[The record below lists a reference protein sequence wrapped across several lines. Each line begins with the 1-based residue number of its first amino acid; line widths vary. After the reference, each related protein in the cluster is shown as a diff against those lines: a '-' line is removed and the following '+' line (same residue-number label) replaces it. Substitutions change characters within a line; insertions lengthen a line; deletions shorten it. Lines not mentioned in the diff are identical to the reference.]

1 MIANSDKPS
10 AHLHYF
16 FTCYLPQH
24 RELSPHTLASYKQTF
39 IHLMHYWNGLFPECA
54 DPAIEQFEVRFL
66 LDFLSH
72 LEKDLKNTASSRNAR
87 LAALK
92 FFFKMMSLFEPRYQN
107 QCLQILMIPA
117 KRVRRWPFD
126 YLEKREVDAVFSS
139 VDTKT
144 QDGYRD
150 LCILRTLYN
159 TGASA
164 SEFCGIC
171 RDDLDLRRKQV
182 LLHGKGRKDRTLPL
196 WDSTATF
203 LATYLKSERRNPLPD
218 YRELL
223 FINQSRTSL
232 TRSGLYSLCKNY
244 LVPKLPASNV
254 KGFTPCTFG
263 DTPLRAICLWPAL
276 MLPSFRTGWGMFR
289 LIQLVGTKESRSRP
303 SGKHCKSFICSKKAA
318 RNQSRKKSTG
328 TFIQVFWRFWNRR
341 SSILRLLEKPGEL
354 PPTKTKNVLSFFARI
369 A

>member
-1 MIANSDKPS
+1 MIPHSDKLS

-92 FFFKMMSLFEPRYQN
+92 SFFKMVSLFEPRYQN
-107 QCLQILMIPA
+107 QCRQILMIPA

-126 YLEKREVDAVFSS
+126 YLEKREVDAIFSS

-159 TGASA
+159 TGARA
-164 SEFCGIC
+164 SELCGIC
-171 RDDLDLRRKQV
+171 RDDLDLRGKQV
-182 LLHGKGRKDRTLPL
+182 LLHGKGRKDRTVPL

-218 YRELL
+218 YREFL
-223 FINQSRTSL
+223 FINQRRSSL

-244 LVPKLPASNV
+244 LVQARAKAPSIERKRIHPAHVWRYTTASHLRMAGVDVTVIQDRLGHVSINTTCRYKGISVETKREALQKFYLFEKSWPKSKPEGIDWNV
-254 KGFTPCTFG
+254 YPDLLAF
-263 DTPLRAICLWPAL
+263 L
-276 MLPSFRTGWGMFR
+276 
-289 LIQLVGTKESRSRP
+289 ES
-303 SGKHCKSFICSKKAA
+303 
-318 RNQSRKKSTG
+318 
-328 TFIQVFWRFWNRR
+328 
-341 SSILRLLEKPGEL
+341 L
-354 PPTKTKNVLSFFARI
+354 
-369 A
+369 